1 MFCFAVTDRAVYVP
15 ATRLVF
21 SGDPHY
27 LKKVPLSEVRE
38 VRVEP
43 IRPYA
48 AWVFAAIMIAAGLMV
63 GASMVLPFLL
73 HIEGTYRMSAW
84 PLALLVGGGLL
95 PFVARG
101 RRRLVVAFQKGGF
114 CWTPPLVVDRE
125 SREQVQSI
133 LTDILRAAANAGMV
147 TVGADE
153 GVGAGTMVAAGAE

>member
-1 MFCFAVTDRAVYVP
+1 LFCFAVTDRAVYVP

-48 AWVFAAIMIAAGLMV
+48 AWV
-63 GASMVLPFLL
+63 
-73 HIEGTYRMSAW
+73 SAW

-101 RRRLVVAFQKGGF
+101 RHRLVVAFQKGAF
-114 CWTPPLVVDRE
+114 CWTPPLLVDRE
-125 SREQVQSI
+125 SREHVQSI
-133 LTDILRAAANAGMV
+133 LTDVLRAAANAGVV

-153 GVGAGTMVAAGAE
+153 VGGGGREAVVAGAE